1 MLQDPIKIL
10 IVDDQA
16 EQRDVL
22 KLILQD
28 SGYEIFLAENASK
41 ALSLFSA
48 TPFPLVISDIQLP
61 DFSGLEL
68 LQRIKRLNED
78 VIFIVVTGHSD
89 PQKTMAALQ
98 FGAFDYL
105 IKPVSKEQLLLSIQN
120 GLKKSQNLSTQK
132 TQHLELQRNMDEIS
146 ETLHFQKE
154 ALEREQQRTQGIIE
168 SAHIGFLVLDAESD
182 EVFLLNQ
189 KGRNFLRVIDSC
201 KQAYLLRSYQE
212 IFPDKI
218 VEILNKIVSR
228 IQKEKRH
235 IDFGQYEFSEESIYH
250 FAGYPILIGDS
261 LSSIVIVVEDITE
274 KIVLEKQILQSSRLA
289 DIGELA
295 AVVGHE
301 INNPIAFVI
310 SNMQS
315 LSKYIQRIS
324 EFFEKFT
331 NLQDFLSSI
340 HIDERTILDA
350 YQGILNINDQ
360 IQSKAKEMQ
369 EIKEKAKLDTT
380 MKNIND
386 IIQENLQGLDR
397 VKRIV
402 QDLKNLSF
410 MGEDNI
416 EESDIN
422 KIIQDAIEMLW
433 NQIRYKTEIVRR
445 YNALPLIKC
454 FPRQISQVF
463 TNLIINASQAIDQKG
478 VITIKTLYE
487 NQTIQI
493 HISDNGNG
501 MDEQTQ
507 KKLFTPFFTTKKI
520 GKGTGLG
527 LSISQKIIEK
537 HKGKIQVKSELG
549 KGTTFSIS
557 LPLNGVEKTGEKL

>member
-10 IVDDQA
+10 IVDDA
-16 EQRDVL
+16 EEQRLAL
-22 KLILQD
+22 KTILED
-28 SGYEIFLAENASK
+28 SGYEIYFAENAEK
-41 ALSLFSA
+41 ALDLYSSI
-48 TPFPLVISDIQLP
+48 PFPLVISDIQMP
-61 DFSGLEL
+61 DLSGIDL
-68 LQRIKRLNED
+68 LQQIKRLNED
-78 VIFIVVTGHSD
+78 VIFIILTAHSD

-105 IKPVSKEQLLLSIQN
+105 VKPVTKEQLILSIQN
-120 GLKKSQNLSTQK
+120 GLKKAYNLTTQK
-132 TQHLELQRNMDEIS
+132 TQHLELQRNMDEIN

-154 ALEREQQRTQGIIE
+154 ALEREQERTQGIIE

-182 EVFLLNQ
+182 EIFLLNQ
-189 KGRNFLRVIDSC
+189 KGRNFLKVIDSC
-201 KQAYLLRSYQE
+201 RQAYLLRSYQE
-212 IFPDKI
+212 VFPDKI
-218 VEILNKIVSR
+218 VEILTKIVSR

-235 IDFGQYEFSEESIYH
+235 IDFGQYEFSEECIYN
-250 FAGYPILIGDS
+250 FAGYPILIGEN

-274 KIVLEKQILQSSRLA
+274 KNILEKQILQSSRLA

-315 LSKYIQRIS
+315 LDKYMQRIS
-324 EFFEKFT
+324 EFFEKFS
-331 NLQDFLSSI
+331 NLQEFLSSI

-380 MKNIND
+380 LKNIND

-416 EESDIN
+416 EEADIN
-422 KIIQDAIEMLW
+422 KIIQDSIEMLW

-463 TNLIINASQAIDQKG
+463 TNLIINASQAIEQKG
-478 VITIKTLYE
+478 VITIKTIYE
-487 NQTIQI
+487 NQSIQI

-527 LSISQKIIEK
+527 LSISHKIIEK
-537 HKGKIQVKSELG
+537 HKGKIQVKSEIG
-549 KGTTFSIS
+549 KGTTFSIF

>member
-10 IVDDQA
+10 IVDDIA
-16 EQRDVL
+16 EQRD
-22 KLILQD
+22 ILRIILED
-28 SGYEIFLAENASK
+28 SGYEIFTAENATK
-41 ALSLFSA
+41 ALELFSS

-78 VIFIVVTGHSD
+78 VIFIIVTGHSD

-98 FGAFDYL
+98 FGAFDYF
-105 IKPVSKEQLLLSIQN
+105 IKPVSKEQLILSIQN
-120 GLKKSQNLSTQK
+120 GLKKSQNLNTQK
-132 TQHLELQRNMDEIS
+132 SEHLELQRNMDEIS

-154 ALEREQQRTQGIIE
+154 ALEREQERTQGIIE

-182 EVFLLNQ
+182 EIFLLNQ
-189 KGRNFLRVIDSC
+189 KGRDFLKVIDSC
-201 KQAYLLRSYQE
+201 RQAYLLRTYQE
-212 IFPDKI
+212 VFPDKV

-228 IQKEKRH
+228 IQKDKRH
-235 IDFGQYEFSEESIYH
+235 VDFGQCEFSEECVYNFS
-250 FAGYPILIGDS
+250 GYPILIGES
-261 LSSIVIVVEDITE
+261 LSSIVILVEDISE

-310 SNMQS
+310 SNTQS

-324 EFFEKFT
+324 EFFEKFS
-331 NLQDFLSSI
+331 NLQEYLSSI

-360 IQSKAKEMQ
+360 IQLKAKEMQ

-380 MKNIND
+380 LKNIND

-416 EESDIN
+416 EEADIN
-422 KIIQDAIEMLW
+422 KIIQDAIDMLW

-463 TNLIINASQAIDQKG
+463 TNLIINASQAIEQKG
-478 VITIKTLYE
+478 VITIKTIYE
-487 NQTIQI
+487 NQAIQI

-527 LSISQKIIEK
+527 LSISHKIIEK
-537 HKGKIQVKSELG
+537 HKGKIQVKSEVG
-549 KGTTFSIS
+549 SGTTFSIS